1 MGVIVASFRL
11 ALARETMFPSRAPFF
26 KDRLGAR
33 RAHVTAPPEEHER
46 GNLPVS
52 PNPFHAITPQFA
64 ARTGFG
70 WA

>member
-1 MGVIVASFRL
+1 MC
-11 ALARETMFPSRAPFF
+11 TSRAPLF

-33 RAHVTAPPEEHER
+33 RPQVTAPAEEHKR
-46 GNLPVS
+46 RDLPVS
-52 PNPFHAITPQFA
+52 PNPFHAITPHFA